1 VKTVADVDGV
11 LVIDKPEGLTSH
23 DVVAIARRALGE
35 KRIGHTGT
43 LDPLATGVLPLACGR
58 ATRLVRFLTASD
70 KDYEATIRFGITT
83 SSFDITGE
91 ETSRS
96 GGVPSRQ
103 AVLEAIARLSGE
115 YLQTPPAYSAK
126 KVGGRRAYDFAREDE
141 EVVLTPVPVHVS
153 RAELTAFGD
162 DRAAVSLT
170 SSPGFYVRTFAHE
183 LGRLVGTG
191 ACLEALRRTRSGEFR
206 LAEAL
211 TIEALQD
218 GVAEVD
224 LIPIDRLLSAFPSV
238 VVTDEGLARVTHG
251 RQLDVGH
258 YIVHAA
264 TAEAH
269 GLRGPSEARDGSRSS
284 DGRDGSAGAS
294 ALAAQG
300 HRWIRILDSRGRL
313 TALGTSG
320 TAPGSL
326 HPAIVLI

>member
-1 VKTVADVDGV
+1 MDGV

-23 DVVAIARRALGE
+23 DVVAIARRALAE

-70 KDYEATIRFGITT
+70 KDYDATIRFGMTT
-83 SSFDITGE
+83 DSFDITGE
-91 ETSRS
+91 ETSHS
-96 GGVPSRQ
+96 GMVPSRE
-103 AVLEAIARLSGE
+103 AVLDAIGQLRGE

-126 KVGGRRAYDFAREDE
+126 KVGGRRAYAFARDAE

-153 RAELTAFGD
+153 CAELTAFSGE
-162 DRAAVSLT
+162 RATVSLT

-206 LAEAL
+206 VAEAL
-211 TIEALQD
+211 AVESLQD

-224 LIPIDRLLSAFPSV
+224 LIPVDRLLPALPSV
-238 VVTDEGLARVTHG
+238 VLTDEGIARVTHG
-251 RQLDVGH
+251 RQLEVEH
-258 YIVHAA
+258 Y
-264 TAEAH
+264 
-269 GLRGPSEARDGSRSS
+269 
-284 DGRDGSAGAS
+284 SAGAS
-294 ALAAQG
+294 APATSDAG
-300 HRWIRILDSRGRL
+300 SGWTRIFDSGGRL
-313 TALGTSG
+313 TALGTAG
-320 TAPGSL
+320 TTAGSL